1 MWYSDVGDGGDIV
14 LSRMTRYEEESF
26 EQRFEGGRGECHV
39 NV

>member
-14 LSRMTRYEEESF
+14 LSRMTRYEESF